1 MSLIATDNKR
11 IVVGL
16 GATGISCVRHLAKL
30 GVPFVV
36 ADNREQPPAL
46 DEMQRDYPHI
56 EMYLGEFDKQLFCS
70 ADELIV
76 SPGVAL
82 DEPAIERAL
91 RAGVSI
97 SGDID
102 LFAVSAKAPI
112 IAITG
117 SNGKSTVTT
126 LVGEMAK
133 AAGIRVG
140 VGGNLGEPAL
150 NLLADDIEMY
160 VLELS
165 SFQLERCKNLNAQV
179 ACVLNVSPDHMD
191 RYVDLQAYHRA
202 KHRIFIGAKTAIVNR
217 DESLSQPLLTEGMG
231 IGRFGL
237 GQPDLQD
244 YGVIKQSDGDYLAFG
259 VKPLLPISEIK
270 IAGRH
275 NLSNVLAALAIAH
288 MAGINQDA
296 ALTAVKNFHGLAHR
310 CQYVATIKGVNY
322 YNDSKGT
329 NVGATIAA
337 VQGVCASDTN
347 TNQKVVLILG
357 GVTKGAD
364 FSPLRA
370 TVERYARACVLIG
383 EGALELNEVLSG
395 LTLVEVV
402 TMSDAVHTASQLA
415 ESGDIVLLSPACAS
429 FDMFSSYAQRGEVF
443 SAAVMQLAQQASA

>member
-16 GATGISCVRHLAKL
+16 GATGISCVRHLAAL
-30 GVPFVV
+30 GLPFAV

-46 DEMQRDYPHI
+46 AEMQRDYPQVEI
-56 EMYLGEFDKQLFCS
+56 YLGEFDKQLFCS

-82 DEPAIERAL
+82 DEPAIERAA
-91 RAGVSI
+91 RAGVAI

-102 LFAVSAKAPI
+102 LFAAAAKAPI

-133 AAGIRVG
+133 AAGIRVA

-150 NLLADDIEMY
+150 NLLQADIELY

-165 SFQLERCKNLNAQV
+165 SFQLERCKHLNAQV

-237 GQPDLQD
+237 GQPDLHD

-259 VKPLLPISEIK
+259 VKPLMPVAEIK

-275 NLSNVLAALAIAH
+275 NLSNTLAALAIAH
-288 MAGINQDA
+288 MAGIDQNA
-296 ALTAVKNFHGLAHR
+296 ALSAIKNFHGLAHR
-310 CQYVATIKGVNY
+310 CQFVATINGVDY
-322 YNDSKGT
+322 FNDSKGT

-337 VQGVCASDTN
+337 VQGVCDSED
-347 TNQKVVLILG
+347 QKVVLILG
-357 GVTKGAD
+357 GVAKGAD
-364 FSPLRA
+364 FSPLRD
-370 TVERYARACVLIG
+370 VVQRYARACVFIG
-383 EGALELNEVLSG
+383 EAAGELNEVLDG
-395 LTLVEVV
+395 LNTVDAL
-402 TMSDAVHTASQLA
+402 TMTDAVHAASQMA
-415 ESGDIVLLSPACAS
+415 QRGDIVLLSPACAS
-429 FDMFSSYAQRGEVF
+429 FDMFSGYAQRGEIF

>member
-30 GVPFVV
+30 GVPFAV

-46 DEMQRDYPHI
+46 AELQQAFPDVPV
-56 EMYLGEFDKQLFCS
+56 YLGEFDKQLFCS
-70 ADELIV
+70 ADELII

-82 DEPAIERAL
+82 DEPAIASAIRAS
-91 RAGVSI
+91 VNI

-102 LFAVSAKAPI
+102 LFVAAAKAPI
-112 IAITG
+112 VAITG

-126 LVGEMAK
+126 LVADMAR
-133 AAGIRVG
+133 AAGMRVA

-150 NLLADDIEMY
+150 NLLSDDVELY

-165 SFQLERCKNLNAQV
+165 SFQLERCARVNAHV

-237 GQPDLQD
+237 GQPDLHD

-288 MAGINQDA
+288 MANINQDA

-310 CQYVATIKGVNY
+310 CQYVAVINGVTY

-337 VQGVCASDTN
+337 VQGVCGGADR
-347 TNQKVVLILG
+347 KVVLILG
-357 GVTKGAD
+357 GVAKGAD
-364 FSPLRA
+364 FSPLREV
-370 TVERYARACVLIG
+370 VEHYARACVFIG
-383 EGALELNEVLSG
+383 EASLELNEVLAG
-395 LTLVEVV
+395 LNTADAL
-402 TMSDAVHTASQLA
+402 TMTDAVYTASQLA
-415 ESGDIVLLSPACAS
+415 ETGDIVLLSPACAS
-429 FDMFSSYAQRGEVF
+429 FDMFTGYAQRGEIF